1 MQVDQEVILLSLT
14 HNTKSVR
21 DSSLL
26 SNRPQMQ
33 VNSDPKMKLWNL
45 SILEIGCFFNL
56 VCFKKPDLTFILS
69 PFRVVDMPA
78 DAIFA
83 TFFDRNR
90 FLIEPGSVQRYADP
104 KEFNPR

>member
-1 MQVDQEVILLSLT
+1 
-14 HNTKSVR
+14 
-21 DSSLL
+21 
-26 SNRPQMQ
+26 
-33 VNSDPKMKLWNL
+33 
-45 SILEIGCFFNL
+45 
-56 VCFKKPDLTFILS
+56 
-69 PFRVVDMPA
+69 MPA